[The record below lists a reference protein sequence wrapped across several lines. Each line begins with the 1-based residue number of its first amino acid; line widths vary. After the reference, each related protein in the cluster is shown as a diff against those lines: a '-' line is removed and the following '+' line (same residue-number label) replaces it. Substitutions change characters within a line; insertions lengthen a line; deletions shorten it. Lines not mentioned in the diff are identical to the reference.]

1 MEAVAANYICF
12 FKSFIDIVY
21 KNIIFFA
28 VNLIVN
34 NRVAEMV
41 EMGPNLVKS
50 AGFWGDFHKGD
61 FAVLWVGAGG
71 EGFEFGE
78 GGVSPGDDCL
88 ADIDPAG
95 LVFAEPVKG
104 LVDDPRWGW
113 ATVDEGKV
121 GLMNFPSLLHFSQ
134 DRSLFLAPGNQEES
148 GSLAI
153 EPADKGEEFAGV
165 LFPEPINQGEG
176 SIGAGGM
183 NQPSGWLIH
192 NEKTCI
198 GEDDGGRV
206 HRLRPCP
213 RLSRVMAGC
222 SIGGM
227 EPSG

>member
-1 MEAVAANYICF
+1 M
-12 FKSFIDIVY
+12 
-21 KNIIFFA
+21 
-28 VNLIVN
+28 
-34 NRVAEMV
+34 
-41 EMGPNLVKS
+41 
-50 AGFWGDFHKGD
+50 
-61 FAVLWVGAGG
+61 
-71 EGFEFGE
+71 
-78 GGVSPGDDCL
+78 
-88 ADIDPAG
+88 
-95 LVFAEPVKG
+95 
-104 LVDDPRWGW
+104 
-113 ATVDEGKV
+113 DEGKV

-176 SIGAGGM
+176 SIGAGGI